1 MAGTNTI
8 QQYTSTWQARLDR
21 VTDLTIRKR
30 HLLSFMSNRGR
41 ITGPSGG
48 RFVEWP
54 LFVNAKKPRGFGRNT
69 PPTFETADN
78 LRMPQLNWSAYFYGE
93 QLHVMDLEENK
104 GKEQFI
110 DIVSNA
116 YDSVEKAFSQEWPDY
131 LFQDGSTAT
140 EENPMFGLK
149 SAFRYYAAATA
160 TTAAPRQGYQ
170 GKVRLPN
177 GTYAG
182 YDTTLG
188 ANGGSWAGT
197 NGTTT
202 YTQASDGAVFHYW
215 PDGKGEAKFDFFS
228 PLVVNTTSQAWG
240 ASPGFNTTYCEKQ
253 LDFTIEYAARN
264 NTMAAKG
271 PIELFLF
278 PTASLLV
285 WRERFSSTQRQIV
298 EMVPQPADGTISNGS
313 NNVVQ
318 TGLPCIIHNGCYIAT
333 DYSLDDDNLII
344 GVNLD
349 AIEYRTVHSMDAA
362 TGNLRIMTPHR
373 EMIPG
378 GSGMMIGGR
387 SHGQFIIN
395 SPRKIAF
402 LYPLGSYTT

>member
-21 VTDLTIRKR
+21 TTDLTVRKR

-54 LFVNAKKPRGFGRNT
+54 LFVQAKKPRGFGRNT
-69 PPTFETADN
+69 PPTYETPDN

-110 DIVSNA
+110 DLVANA
-116 YDSVEKAFSQEWPDY
+116 YDSVEKSFSQEWADY

-140 EENPMFGLK
+140 EENPMYGLK
-149 SAFRYYAAATA
+149 SAFKYYSA
-160 TTAAPRQGYQ
+160 TTATSGAPRQGYQ

-188 ANGGSWAGT
+188 AVGGNWAGT

-202 YTQASDGAVFHYW
+202 YNPSGSTYFHYW
-215 PDGKGEAKFDFFS
+215 PDGKGDGKFDFWS
-228 PLVVNTTSQAWG
+228 PLIVNTTSQAWG
-240 ASPGFNTTYCEKQ
+240 ATTASFDTTYCENQ
-253 LDFTIEYAARN
+253 LDFGIEYSARN
-264 NTMAAKG
+264 NNMSAKG
-271 PIELFLF
+271 PIELILM
-278 PTASLLV
+278 PTGYMLT
-285 WRERFSSTQRQIV
+285 WRQRFQATQRTIV
-298 EMVPQPADGTISNGS
+298 EHVPVPDGDMMPGNNGKALS
-313 NNVVQ
+313 
-318 TGLPCIIHNGCYIAT
+318 TGLPCVLHNGCFLAT
-333 DYSLDDDNLII
+333 DFSLDDDSLII
-344 GVNLD
+344 GINLE
-349 AIEYRTVHSMDAA
+349 AVEYRTVHSLNPQ
-362 TGNLRIMTPHR
+362 TGGIRIMTPHR

-395 SPRKIAF
+395 SPRKLTF
-402 LYPLGSYTT
+402 WYPLGNYT